1 MWSCWATALQR
12 TLRRHCRAEHVLIT
26 LHLYPKGRKIKR
38 VGNDTHFK
46 TVMTFPSFSHDL
58 CRPVQLLPGWF
69 SLASLCRILRLHLVA
84 REPSYFHENGHRN
97 APANIIDPINLT
109 AAAVD
114 MAERLGLSAKIL
126 DEKELVC
133 AV

>member
-1 MWSCWATALQR
+1 M
-12 TLRRHCRAEHVLIT
+12 
-26 LHLYPKGRKIKR
+26 
-38 VGNDTHFK
+38 
-46 TVMTFPSFSHDL
+46 
-58 CRPVQLLPGWF
+58 QLLPGWF
-69 SLASLCRILRLHLVA
+69 SLASLCRVLRVHLFA
-84 REPSYFHENGHRN
+84 REPLYFCENGHRN

-133 AV
+133 AI